1 VDALSEWLVGSS
13 ACLIA
18 EYPGWRLVWGS
29 AEGKQNKRVHVHATA
44 HRPMSRVFGGYT
56 WPLYDEQ
63 AKHYMCVNIVIFMH
77 LNCWCFTLFC
87 MFTLWQMRM
96 V

>member
-1 VDALSEWLVGSS
+1 
-13 ACLIA
+13 
-18 EYPGWRLVWGS
+18 
-29 AEGKQNKRVHVHATA
+29 
-44 HRPMSRVFGGYT
+44 MSRVFGGYT